1 MSIEDQSVIDVI
13 GAASDGTV
21 DLTISNHL
29 EWSENSLFL
38 LQEKINK
45 YLAFI
50 ESGEIYSAYPNAKG
64 KNLKI
69 TVVCKYE
76 PSSEALQFLEQCTK
90 IINEA
95 GFGFRHEV
103 YI

>member
-13 GAASDGTV
+13 GVTSYGTV
-21 DLTISNHL
+21 VLTISNHL
-29 EWSENSLFL
+29 EWCESSLFL
-38 LQEKINK
+38 LQEKINR

-64 KNLKI
+64 KNVEI
-69 TVVCKYE
+69 TVVCKHK
-76 PSSEALQFLEQCTK
+76 PSSEALQFLEQCTR
-90 IINEA
+90 IINAA

-103 YI
+103 HI